1 MNESG
6 IQPVEYKVLIK
17 PEVVEEKT
25 AGGLFLP
32 EQTQDKE
39 KMAQVKGVLVAVGG
53 NAFEDWKSPP
63 QIGDKVYF
71 AKYAGYVVKGE
82 DGEEYRL
89 ANDKDI
95 TAIIR

>member
-1 MNESG
+1 MNQSG

-25 AGGLFLP
+25 AGGIILA
-32 EQTQDKE
+32 QNTKDKDQ
-39 KMAQVKGVLVAVGG
+39 MAQVKGILVAVGA
-53 NAFEDWKSPP
+53 NAFEDWKDEIA
-63 QIGDKVYF
+63 IGDKVYF
-71 AKYAGYVVKGE
+71 SKYAGFVIEGE

-95 TAIIR
+95 AATIK